1 MRQFSKMVHVQ
12 INVVSFSRNINSH
25 KRPFFIICCVSGQV
39 YLLLIFFIF
48 YHFQYDYKFIS
59 KHEVTSYRVKL
70 LNTTVSTS
78 GTKKLLQKD
87 YYINCDGE
95 VIRLQE
101 PVFDVRLHRK
111 AVTFFGDVAG

>member
-1 MRQFSKMVHVQ
+1 M
-12 INVVSFSRNINSH
+12 
-25 KRPFFIICCVSGQV
+25 FISMLLSSVEILIPIKLSIFPHILCIRSV
-39 YLLLIFFIF
+39 YLLLIFGIF
-48 YHFQYDYKFIS
+48 YNFQYDYKFIS

-78 GTKKLLQKD
+78 GTKTLLQKD

-95 VIRLQE
+95 VIRLRE

-111 AVTFFGDVAG
+111 VVTFFGDVAG